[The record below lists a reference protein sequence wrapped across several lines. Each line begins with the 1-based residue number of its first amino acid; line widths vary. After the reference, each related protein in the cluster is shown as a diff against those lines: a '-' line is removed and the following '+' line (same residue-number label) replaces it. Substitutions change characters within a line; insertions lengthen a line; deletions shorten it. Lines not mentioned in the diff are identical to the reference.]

1 MGNRINELEYVGS
14 DLKVLLIEVFFLP
27 WLQDQ
32 PNAYN
37 LFQYG
42 PELGDVNYRKSV
54 AKLLTE
60 EYQAP
65 VDV

>member
-1 MGNRINELEYVGS
+1 MWVS
-14 DLKVLLIEVFFLP
+14 DLLIEVFFLP

-32 PNAYN
+32 PDAYN

-42 PELGDVNYRKSV
+42 PELGDVNYCKSV